1 MSNLFS
7 YGTLKNRPAR
17 SGFDLSNRFAFTA
30 KAGELLPVYWK
41 LLLPGTK
48 VNLKDSHF
56 TRTMPVN
63 TAAFTRIKEYFD
75 WYFVPLRLI
84 NKNLPQAIVQMNDQP
99 VQATSI
105 LANKVVTG
113 DIPYTTQS
121 SLTSLLN
128 NYQSGSEFLD
138 SAGFYRNATAAKLL
152 RYLRY
157 GNFANGSSY
166 ASVGTNKNFG
176 LSSNSS
182 FNLFGAKNISM
193 NVLPLAAYQKIYCDH
208 FRFEQWEKACPYT
221 YNFDYYTGGD
231 VLSSVNS
238 SDFWST
244 DNILS
249 LRYAN
254 YPKDLFMGMMPS
266 SQFGSVATVSSNIS
280 SSYSN
285 GRYAPLVNA
294 SQGSDSYIRVSKS
307 SANPLVLKQSVGAA
321 EVNNTLGIGVF
332 SLKSSFDILS
342 FRIAEATQKW
352 KEVTQCAKQGYKEQ
366 LEAHFNVKLSEA
378 LSDHCRY
385 IGGNSSDLSISE
397 VLNTNLGTESAEIKG
412 KGVGSGY
419 GDESFEC
426 NEHGILMCIYHATP
440 VLDYQLSGHDLQLLH
455 TIATDLPV
463 PEFDHIGME
472 SLPTVSM
479 FDYYGTD
486 GGSQIANSIP
496 SLGYV
501 PRYIAY
507 KTSVDWYSGAFETT
521 LNQWLAPLTHEIQT
535 SKLAFSSSSTYA
547 VSWAWFKVDPAVL
560 NSIFVTAV
568 NSTWDTDQF
577 LVNAFFDVKV
587 VQNLDYNG
595 MPY

>member
-1 MSNLFS
+1 MSSNLFS
-7 YGTLKNRPAR
+7 YGTVKNRPAR

-41 LLLPGTK
+41 ILLPGTK

-63 TAAFTRIKEYFD
+63 TAAFSRIKEYFD

-105 LANKVVTG
+105 LANKVVTS
-113 DIPYTTQS
+113 DIPYFTQGS
-121 SLTSLLN
+121 IGSLLIE
-128 NYQSGSEFLD
+128 YREGSDPCDPIGFL
-138 SAGFYRNATAAKLL
+138 RNATSAKLL

-157 GNFANGSSY
+157 GNFLSGNNFGSLS
-166 ASVGTNKNFG
+166 TNKNVG
-176 LSSNSS
+176 LSSVSS
-182 FNLFGAKNISM
+182 FNLCGTGNISF
-193 NVLPLAAYQKIYCDH
+193 NILPLAAYQKIYCDY

-231 VLSSVNS
+231 VLSSVDAR
-238 SDFWST
+238 DFWSA
-244 DNILS
+244 DNLLS

-266 SQFGSVATVSSNIS
+266 SQFGSVATIPIKHSTSTVLLRNVV
-280 SSYSN
+280 
-285 GRYAPLVNA
+285 GGG
-294 SQGSDSYIRVSKS
+294 QYIQTADTSPT
-307 SANPLVLKQSVGAA
+307 PLVLKQVSGKPAIGQG
-321 EVNNTLGIGVF
+321 LGIYTSDVRG
-332 SLKSSFDILS
+332 SFDILS

-352 KEVTQCAKQGYKEQ
+352 KEVTQCTKQGYKEQ

-397 VLNTNLGTESAEIKG
+397 VLNTNLGSESAEIKG

-419 GDESFEC
+419 GDETFEC
-426 NEHGILMCIYHATP
+426 NEHGVLMCIYHATP
-440 VLDYQLSGHDLQLLH
+440 VLDYQVTGHDLQLLS
-455 TIATDLPV
+455 TLATDLPV

-472 SLPTVSM
+472 SLPTVSL
-479 FDYYGTD
+479 FDYYGNNIQ
-486 GGSQIANSIP
+486 GSMP

-521 LNQWLAPLTHEIQT
+521 LKEWVSPLTHEIQS
-535 SKLAFSSSSTYA
+535 SKIQFGSSTSSV
-547 VSWAWFKVDPAVL
+547 VSPSWIWFKVDSSVL

-568 NSTWDTDQF
+568 DSTWDTDQF

>member
-1 MSNLFS
+1 MREN
-7 YGTLKNRPAR
+7 
-17 SGFDLSNRFAFTA
+17 
-30 KAGELLPVYWK
+30 
-41 LLLPGTK
+41 
-48 VNLKDSHF
+48 
-56 TRTMPVN
+56 
-63 TAAFTRIKEYFD
+63 AAVLTGIVRVKCESRIKEYFD

-105 LANKVVTG
+105 LTNKVVTG
-113 DIPYTTQS
+113 DIPYSTQNS
-121 SLTSLLN
+121 IGSLLI
-128 NYQSGSEFLD
+128 NYEEGTDPYD
-138 SAGFYRNATAAKLL
+138 SAGFLRNATSAKLL

-157 GNFANGSSY
+157 GNFMSDRNYGSLPD
-166 ASVGTNKNFG
+166 NKNLG
-176 LSSNSS
+176 LSSDPS
-182 FNLFGAKNISM
+182 FNLCGSSNVSLNI
-193 NVLPLAAYQKIYCDH
+193 LPLAAYQKIYCDY

-231 VLSSVNS
+231 VLSSVNAR
-238 SDFWST
+238 DFWSS
-244 DNILS
+244 DNLFS

-266 SQFGSVATVSSNIS
+266 SQLGSVATVTISNSGGSPTTINS
-280 SSYSN
+280 LPLLNTSN
-285 GRYAPLVNA
+285 AGVVVSA
-294 SQGSDSYIRVSKS
+294 STSS
-307 SANPLVLKQSVGAA
+307 SANPLVLKQTIGSATVGDVFG
-321 EVNNTLGIGVF
+321 VNLSDMTSNF
-332 SLKSSFDILS
+332 NILS

-352 KEVTQCAKQGYKEQ
+352 KEVTQCTRQGYKEQ

-397 VLNTNLGTESAEIKG
+397 VLNTNLGTEPAEIKG

-426 NEHGILMCIYHATP
+426 DEHGILMCIYHAAP
-440 VLDYQLSGHDLQLLH
+440 VLDYQLSGHDLQLLN
-455 TIATDLPV
+455 TLATDLPV

-479 FDYYGTD
+479 FDYHSTNI
-486 GGSQIANSIP
+486 SAQIANAMP

-521 LNQWLAPLTHEIQT
+521 LKQWLSPLTHEIQV
-535 SKLAFSSSSTYA
+535 SKLAFGSSPSSFKYS
-547 VSWAWFKVDPAVL
+547 VSWAWFKIDPSVL
-560 NSIFVTAV
+560 NSIFVTAAD
-568 NSTWDTDQF
+568 STWDTDQF
-577 LVNAFFDVKV
+577 LVNAF
-587 VQNLDYNG
+587 L
-595 MPY
+595 M

>member
-1 MSNLFS
+1 MPNLFS

-121 SLTSLLN
+121 SLTSLLD

-166 ASVGTNKNFG
+166 ASAGTNKNFG

-193 NVLPLAAYQKIYCDH
+193 NVLPLAAYQKIYCDY

-231 VLSSVNS
+231 VLSSIDS
-238 SDFWST
+238 SEFWST

-266 SQFGSVATVSSNIS
+266 SQFGSIAMVTCTNTGSTSGRLINLYRNANIVSSATS
-280 SSYSN
+280 
-285 GRYAPLVNA
+285 VNP
-294 SQGSDSYIRVSKS
+294 V
-307 SANPLVLKQSVGAA
+307 VLKQAPA
-321 EVNNTLGIGVF
+321 NGIAVDDPFGVSF
-332 SLKSSFDILS
+332 NSLNIQFDVLS

-426 NEHGILMCIYHATP
+426 NEHGILMCIYHAAP

-455 TIATDLPV
+455 TLATDLPV

-535 SKLAFSSSSTYA
+535 SKLAFGSDSTYA

-568 NSTWDTDQF
+568 DSTWDTDQF

>member
-7 YGTLKNRPAR
+7 YGTVKNRPTR

-41 LLLPGTK
+41 ILLPGTK

-63 TAAFTRIKEYFD
+63 TAAFSRIKEYFD

-113 DIPYTTQS
+113 DIPYSTQNS
-121 SLTSLLN
+121 IGSLLI
-128 NYQSGSEFLD
+128 NYEEGTDPYD
-138 SAGFYRNATAAKLL
+138 SAGFLRNATSAKLL

-157 GNFANGSSY
+157 GNFMSDSNYTSLS
-166 ASVGTNKNFG
+166 TNKNLG
-176 LSSNSS
+176 LSSDPS
-182 FNLFGAKNISM
+182 FNLCGSSNVSLNI
-193 NVLPLAAYQKIYCDH
+193 LPLAAYQKIYCDY

-231 VLSSVNS
+231 VLNSVNS
-238 SDFWST
+238 RDFWST
-244 DNILS
+244 DNLLS

-266 SQFGSVATVSSNIS
+266 SQLGSVATVTSVVTGYKGLTNLNNGQIILSAGTSTNPIALRQADGTIKLNDPIGINLVSNNS
-280 SSYSN
+280 T
-285 GRYAPLVNA
+285 
-294 SQGSDSYIRVSKS
+294 IR
-307 SANPLVLKQSVGAA
+307 
-321 EVNNTLGIGVF
+321 
-332 SLKSSFDILS
+332 SSFDILS
-342 FRIAEATQKW
+342 FRISEATQKW
-352 KEVTQCAKQGYKEQ
+352 KEVTQCARQGYKEQ
-366 LEAHFNVKLSEA
+366 LEAHFDVKLSEV

-419 GDESFEC
+419 GDESFKC
-426 NEHGILMCIYHATP
+426 DEHGILMCIYHAAP
-440 VLDYQLSGHDLQLLH
+440 VLDYQVTGHDLQLLN
-455 TIATDLPV
+455 TLATDLPV

-479 FDYYGTD
+479 LDYHSTNISD
-486 GGSQIANSIP
+486 QIANAMP

-521 LNQWLAPLTHEIQT
+521 LKQWLSPLTHEIQV
-535 SKLAFSSSSTYA
+535 SKLAFGSSPSSFKYS
-547 VSWAWFKVDPAVL
+547 VSWAWFKIDPSVL
-560 NSIFVTAV
+560 NSIFVTAAD
-568 NSTWDTDQF
+568 STWDTDQF